1 MMYIALTLSAILN
14 FGLYKVFLAKRVS
27 VDSLSLVILAQSAN
41 QRYMQ
46 YTRYI
51 IVNSTNPSSKQ

>member
-1 MMYIALTLSAILN
+1 MYIALTLSAILN
-14 FGLYKVFLAKRVS
+14 FGLSKVFLAKRVS

-41 QRYMQ
+41 QRCMQ